1 MHSLIWTGRVL
12 SRALWSSITNDTHA
26 LESNVNRKRDS
37 HLVSAVCG
45 FPKDFFFSALRKGKF
60 GDDAWFSAKYKTAD
74 VIGEY
79 YTLCK
84 VQSLLCSQSLTKLC
98 DMNAK

>member
-12 SRALWSSITNDTHA
+12 SRALWSSITNYSHS
-26 LESNVNRKRDS
+26 LEPNVNRKRDS

-45 FPKDFFFSALRKGKF
+45 FPKDFVNSGLKKGKF

-74 VIGEY
+74 VIG
-79 YTLCK
+79 K
-84 VQSLLCSQSLTKLC
+84 FP
-98 DMNAK
+98 

>member
-12 SRALWSSITNDTHA
+12 TRALWGSITNYSHNI
-26 LESNVNRKRDS
+26 EPNVNRKRES

-45 FPKDFFFSALRKGKF
+45 FPKDFVNSRLKKGQF

-74 VIGEY
+74 VIGKLIFVHAL
-79 YTLCK
+79 TF
-84 VQSLLCSQSLTKLC
+84 LLIKSTCLQ
-98 DMNAK
+98 